1 ASVQSEP
8 GSNSSVQSH
17 SNFLARKFKEITGI
31 SYLLQCKFL
40 AFAKHLHL
48 SVIRSVKER
57 CLRCDRCRNLFR
69 SACFV
74 RCVS

>member
-1 ASVQSEP
+1 IA
-8 GSNSSVQSH
+8 
-17 SNFLARKFKEITGI
+17 NFLARKFKEITGI
-31 SYLLQCKFL
+31 YYLLQCKYL

-48 SVIRSVKER
+48 SVIRSVKEQ
-57 CLRCDRCRNLFR
+57 CFRCDHRRNLFR